1 MYNTIER
8 KTDRQE
14 RIPHFSQEAI
24 KDTKIAVIGAGAT
37 GNEVLKCLALTGFRY
52 VFITDMDHISTSNL
66 SRTVLFNESDVG
78 KRKAVTAADR
88 FCGMCIDD
96 SPAADYFD
104 GDLCHG
110 LGEGVIRHCDIVI
123 GCVDNDQ
130 TRLFVSN
137 ICQLLGKPY
146 IDTGIG
152 GLNWNVFPTS
162 GKEDCP
168 CYACTLSQRQEARAL
183 NRIRNSCDVTRRKA
197 ASVGHVP
204 TIGVSASAAAALAVQ
219 EAIKISQ
226 RRFDPESKFCYPR
239 YGVLHLFDA
248 AENVLK
254 NIKFDYVRH
263 DCEHHDSYDSHG
275 GVSET
280 PMSAHWKLKDALLWV
295 REHYEKQYAMA
306 LYKDNVCADRSFITS
321 AFCVHCEK
329 EIPVFRPQP
338 LQDEDLLC
346 TECRSAGNTPIL
358 PSNATI
364 KNWFADNDETRLL
377 EMTLLELGV
386 PLMHILEFAPEDGQ
400 GDSLYLELTGD
411 IDEVMPNLSK

>member
-1 MYNTIER
+1 M
-8 KTDRQE
+8 
-14 RIPHFSQEAI
+14 
-24 KDTKIAVIGAGAT
+24 
-37 GNEVLKCLALTGFRY
+37 
-52 VFITDMDHISTSNL
+52 
-66 SRTVLFNESDVG
+66 
-78 KRKAVTAADR
+78 
-88 FCGMCIDD
+88 
-96 SPAADYFD
+96 
-104 GDLCHG
+104 
-110 LGEGVIRHCDIVI
+110 
-123 GCVDNDQ
+123 
-130 TRLFVSN
+130 
-137 ICQLLGKPY
+137 
-146 IDTGIG
+146 
-152 GLNWNVFPTS
+152 
-162 GKEDCP
+162 
-168 CYACTLSQRQEARAL
+168 
-183 NRIRNSCDVTRRKA
+183 
-197 ASVGHVP
+197 
-204 TIGVSASAAAALAVQ
+204 
-219 EAIKISQ
+219 
-226 RRFDPESKFCYPR
+226 
-239 YGVLHLFDA
+239 
-248 AENVLK
+248 K

-275 GVSET
+275 GVIET